1 MGKEGKEGGTDLSS
15 LYDFIISSDGKVL
28 LSANFDSTSKQGII
42 LIETLNNGS
51 DFRLTQLQIRNMTQK
66 GWGLRSLWI

>member
-1 MGKEGKEGGTDLSS
+1 MVERGEGGGTDLSS

>member
-1 MGKEGKEGGTDLSS
+1 
-15 LYDFIISSDGKVL
+15 

-66 GWGLRSLWI
+66 GWRLRSLWI